1 MGGWSCCKKRVT
13 DFGEFLAMPG
23 CTAGPHSNEKP
34 QETVK
39 PEVISK
45 PKEEKAEF
53 LKERDAKNY
62 GEQKII
68 SAPPKHD
75 QLKKKEAETQQ
86 KEVIHVMTPK
96 IKSVKENLPLDGN
109 VVDQVALRNIKDPN
123 QMLKFV
129 FIIQVHLFST
139 KA

>member
-1 MGGWSCCKKRVT
+1 M
-13 DFGEFLAMPG
+13 
-23 CTAGPHSNEKP
+23 
-34 QETVK
+34 K

-68 SAPPKHD
+68 RFLFIHFTWKKKYYFSAPPKHD

-96 IKSVKENLPLDGN
+96 IMNSLKAELTKMAQAAENKKCQGELAGMP
-109 VVDQVALRNIKDPN
+109 
-123 QMLKFV
+123 
-129 FIIQVHLFST
+129 
-139 KA
+139 